1 MLGYTP
7 KIQDSYIKIEDT
19 DRRTV
24 RNIKDQLPGNKTFD
38 RNKNKSLCSHLVLNK
53 NKFILYSDA

>member
-1 MLGYTP
+1 MLGCTP

-19 DRRTV
+19 DTRTV
-24 RNIKDQLPGNKTFD
+24 QNIKDQLPGNKKFD

-53 NKFILYSDA
+53 SKFIQYSNV